1 MLTVVG
7 DEAIE
12 DGIDGRSLLD
22 SIAREGARRM
32 LLAALETEVAAY
44 VETHT
49 ADRDTEGHAL
59 VVRNGK
65 GRTRK
70 VTLGSGTI
78 AVNAPRVNDRRV
90 GADGQRCKFTSR
102 ILPPYM
108 RRSPKVAE
116 VLPILYLR
124 GLSTGDFREALAA
137 LLGKDAAGLSAT
149 NIARLTAEW
158 EAEYRAF
165 QKRSLADRDY
175 VYVWVDGIHFNV
187 RLEDDRLCTLVMIGL
202 RPDGTK
208 ELIAVED
215 GYRESAESWKTVL
228 RDLKRRG
235 MHSPVVAVGDGAL
248 GFWAAVRDVWPK
260 TREQRDWFHKLGN
273 ILDKLPRRLQPR
285 VKAALHEVMYAETRE
300 QAREA
305 ISRFEA
311 EYGAKY
317 EKAVTTLEK
326 DADALLTFFDFPAEH
341 WKHLRTS
348 NVIES
353 PFATVRL
360 RQRVT
365 KGAGSR
371 TKGLL
376 MAYKL
381 LDMAQA
387 RWRRLDGAHLL
398 PLVRAGITFVDGV
411 QQATKGRSRRSARA
425 ASTGQHRSGA
435 APFYASSSSNAL
447 ASFRSRVAKPSVNQA

>member
-1 MLTVVG
+1 
-7 DEAIE
+7 
-12 DGIDGRSLLD
+12 
-22 SIAREGARRM
+22 
-32 LLAALETEVAAY
+32 
-44 VETHT
+44 
-49 ADRDTEGHAL
+49 

-65 GRTRK
+65 GRTRR
-70 VTLGSGTI
+70 VTIGSGTI
-78 AVNAPRVNDRRV
+78 AVSAPRVNDRRV
-90 GADGQRCKFTSR
+90 DAEGLRCKFTSR

-116 VLPILYLR
+116 VLPVLYLR
-124 GLSTGDFREALAA
+124 GLSTGDFRDALVA

-149 NIARLTAEW
+149 NIARLTSEW
-158 EAEYRAF
+158 ETEYRAF
-165 QKRSLADRDY
+165 QRLSLADRDY
-175 VYVWVDGIHFNV
+175 VYVWVDGVHFNV
-187 RLEDDRLCTLVMIGL
+187 RLEDDRLCTLVMIGV

-235 MHSPVVAVGDGAL
+235 MRAPVVAVGDGAL
-248 GFWAAVRDVWPK
+248 GFWAALRDVWPK

-273 ILDKLPRRLQPR
+273 ILDKLPKRLQPR
-285 VKAALHEVMYAETRE
+285 VKAALHEVMYAETRA

-305 ISRFEA
+305 ITRFA
-311 EYGAKY
+311 TEYGAKY
-317 EKAVTTLEK
+317 PKAVTTLEK
-326 DADALLTFFDFPAEH
+326 DADVLLTFFDLPGEH

-387 RWRRLDGAHLL
+387 RWRRLDGAQLL
-398 PLVRAGITFVDGV
+398 PLVSAGVTFVDGL
-411 QQATKGRSRRSARA
+411 QHANKSRRPGARA
-425 ASTGQHRSGA
+425 A
-435 APFYASSSSNAL
+435 
-447 ASFRSRVAKPSVNQA
+447 

>member
-1 MLTVVG
+1 MLKVAG
-7 DEAIE
+7 GEAGQDEV
-12 DGIDGRSLLD
+12 DGRSLLD
-22 SIAREGARRM
+22 EIAREGARRM
-32 LLAALETEVAAY
+32 LVAALETEVAAY
-44 VETHT
+44 LEAHH
-49 ADRDTEGHAL
+49 DERDDAGHAL

-65 GRTRK
+65 GRRRK
-70 VTLGSGTI
+70 VTVGAGTI
-78 AVNAPRVNDRRV
+78 PVNAPRVNDRRTDQ
-90 GADGQRCKFTSR
+90 DGERRRFTSR
-102 ILPPYM
+102 ILPPDM

-116 VLPILYLR
+116 VLPVLYLR
-124 GLSTGDFREALAA
+124 GLSTGDFREAVAA
-137 LLGKDAAGLSAT
+137 LLGNDAAGLSAT
-149 NIARLTAEW
+149 NIARLTNEW
-158 EAEYRAF
+158 ETEYRVF
-165 QKRSLADRDY
+165 QQRSLADRDY
-175 VYVWVDGIHFNV
+175 VYVWVDGVHFNV
-187 RLEDDRLCTLVMIGL
+187 RLEDDRLCTLVMIGV

-235 MHSPVVAVGDGAL
+235 MRPPVVAVGDGAL

-273 ILDKLPRRLQPR
+273 ILDKLPKRLQPR

-305 ISRFEA
+305 VTRFA
-311 EYGAKY
+311 TEYGPKNP
-317 EKAVTTLEK
+317 KAVETLEK

-387 RWRRLDGAHLL
+387 RWRRLDGGHLL
-398 PLVRAGITFVDGV
+398 PLVRAGIVFVDGV
-411 QQATKGRSRRSARA
+411 QQEGKASKMKARA
-425 ASTGQHRSGA
+425 A
-435 APFYASSSSNAL
+435 
-447 ASFRSRVAKPSVNQA
+447 

>member
-1 MLTVVG
+1 MLKVVG
-7 DEAIE
+7 SETAQD
-12 DGIDGRSLLD
+12 DVDGRSLLD
-22 SIAREGARRM
+22 EIAREGARRM
-32 LLAALETEVAAY
+32 LVAALEAEVAAY
-44 VETHT
+44 LEAH
-49 ADRDTEGHAL
+49 RDERDDEGHAL

-70 VTLGSGTI
+70 VTVGAGTI
-78 AVNAPRVNDRRV
+78 PVSAPRVNDRRTDQ
-90 GADGQRCKFTSR
+90 DGERRRFTSR

-116 VLPILYLR
+116 VLPVLYLR

-137 LLGKDAAGLSAT
+137 LLGDDAAGLSAT
-149 NIARLTAEW
+149 NIARLTNEW
-158 EAEYRAF
+158 ETEYRAF
-165 QKRSLADRDY
+165 QKRSLAGRDY
-175 VYVWVDGIHFNV
+175 VYVWVDGVHFNV
-187 RLEDDRLCTLVMIGL
+187 RLEDDRLCTLVMIGV

-208 ELIAVED
+208 ELITVED

-235 MHSPVVAVGDGAL
+235 MRPPVVAVGDGAL

-273 ILDKLPRRLQPR
+273 VLDKLPKRLQPR
-285 VKAALHEVMYAETRE
+285 VKAALREVMYAESRGH
-300 QAREA
+300 AREA
-305 ISRFEA
+305 ITRFAA

-317 EKAVTTLEK
+317 PKAATTLEQ

-371 TKGLL
+371 TKALL
-376 MAYKL
+376 MGYKL

-387 RWRRLDGAHLL
+387 RWRRLNGAHLL
-398 PLVRAGITFVDGV
+398 PLVRAGIGFVDGV
-411 QQATKGRSRRSARA
+411 QQAGKVNRTKAKA
-425 ASTGQHRSGA
+425 A
-435 APFYASSSSNAL
+435 
-447 ASFRSRVAKPSVNQA
+447 